1 MVGISLTSS
10 WGEPVDPHSQT
21 DRDAAERYI
30 QFHLGWFANPIY
42 RGDYPEVMKNYI
54 GKPRYPTITS
64 INDILKAYYTRLALT
79 NICFSQAQGLRGD
92 KTG

>member
-1 MVGISLTSS
+1 MVGISLTSG

-42 RGDYPEVMKNYI
+42 RGDYPEIMKNYV
-54 GKPRYPTITS
+54 GKP
-64 INDILKAYYTRLALT
+64 
-79 NICFSQAQGLRGD
+79 Q
-92 KTG
+92 